1 MAIRRIIHDTVE
13 SKEAEVIRR
22 NETLELIINKFIKT

>member
-13 SKEAEVIRR
+13 SKEIEVIRR
-22 NETLELIINKFIKT
+22 NETLELIIY